1 MIITVDF
8 QEDLKHRTKAQL
20 MDEAVNVIEAKLD
33 AAIAEIKELEDL
45 ARKAYDTAVARVVAG
60 IYTVEDLD
68 ILRER
73 ATTTTTTEKKKPK
86 KVVTMKQP
94 EGPELSVL
102 SSSELFELL
111 ELLVK

>member
-73 ATTTTTTEKKKPK
+73 ATTTTEKKKKPK

-111 ELLVK
+111 ELLVN

>member
-73 ATTTTTTEKKKPK
+73 ATTTTEKKKKPK